1 MRPLIDGSTTSQ
13 ENEKNINVTLKQ
25 WRHSHLSNVSFRYL
39 NINFIRNKF
48 GDLNKIVNG
57 NIENLCIA
65 ETKLE
70 ESFPE
75 SHFVYQY
82 NHSLYTDI
90 TKTKMAWWYLFS
102 QTYLQVG
109 LIILKF
115 HLIFYYTFI
124 IPFNVKRK
132 MVDCISL
139 QRFFPEKQIFFLV
152 FDKSIR
158 ILLYLV

>member
-1 MRPLIDGSTTSQ
+1 MGPLIDGSTTSQ

-48 GDLNKIVNG
+48 GDLNKTVNG
-57 NIENLCIA
+57 NIENLRIA

-90 TKTKMAWWYLFS
+90 TKNKD
-102 QTYLQVG
+102 G
-109 LIILKF
+109 LMVFVQSDISSSRLNYFK
-115 HLIFYYTFI
+115 
-124 IPFNVKRK
+124 IPSN
-132 MVDCISL
+132 
-139 QRFFPEKQIFFLV
+139 
-152 FDKSIR
+152 
-158 ILLYLV
+158 ILLYLYYTF

>member
-1 MRPLIDGSTTSQ
+1 MGPLIDGSTTSE

-25 WRHSHLSNVSFRYL
+25 LRHFHLSNVSFRYL

-75 SHFVYQY
+75 NHFVYQY

-90 TKTKMAWWYLFS
+90 TKNKD
-102 QTYLQVG
+102 G
-109 LIILKF
+109 LMVFVQSDISSSRLNYFKIQSNILL
-115 HLIFYYTFI
+115 HLYYTF
-124 IPFNVKRK
+124 
-132 MVDCISL
+132 
-139 QRFFPEKQIFFLV
+139 
-152 FDKSIR
+152 
-158 ILLYLV
+158 